1 MNITETFT
9 ATTILMEG
17 DAVTE
22 VTEPVVVESIVLFSD
37 SDGDD
42 VCFSSGEEFTPMFDP
57 MFKPDYAETLV
68 IAPPEFEEFEAPEIF
83 NLHGR
88 QTWMC

>member
-17 DAVTE
+17 DAITE
-22 VTEPVVVESIVLFSD
+22 VSEPVVVESIVLF
-37 SDGDD
+37 DD
-42 VCFSSGEEFTPMFDP
+42 QEFTPMFDP
-57 MFKPDYAETLV
+57 MFKPDYTETLI
-68 IAPPEFEEFEAPEIF
+68 IAPPEFEEFKSPEIF
-83 NLHGR
+83 NRHGR